1 MSFFQLWVIGG
12 GDDISNTLKTTEL
25 IDLNDGATLGPDL
38 PWEFRYH
45 CVAKMNT
52 SHSIIV
58 GGYHPTRTLIV
69 NLVTFQMT
77 KGPDL
82 TGNGR
87 GYHACAYISHNN
99 GSNFVIAA
107 GGRYYEDNGNHY
119 LDTSEI
125 LNVDKVTSN
134 GWFSGILLKETNQFT
149 FSHMNIRAR
158 FISSYLNT

>member
-1 MSFFQLWVIGG
+1 MITGG
-12 GDDISNTLKTTEL
+12 FGDPNS
-25 IDLNDGATLGPDL
+25 GATRTSEIVDGSIVTRGPDL

-58 GGYHPTRTLIV
+58 GGYYPTRTLIV
-69 NLVTFQMT
+69 NLVTFEMT

-87 GYHACAYISHNN
+87 GYHSCAYISHNN

-125 LNVDKVTSN
+125 LDVDKVSSN
-134 GWFSGILLKETNQFT
+134 GWFSGICT
-149 FSHMNIRAR
+149 
-158 FISSYLNT
+158 SYKNKSIYILPLEH